1 MNIIL
6 SSQNVNFINDFTK
19 LAKEYSTEIIH
30 IKTDGLLFDAINIGD
45 VDAFVFDNLNFTQK
59 VLDFAKKKQPYIP
72 RIVVGKEENIVN
84 LQNANAYIP
93 FSNTKNFYLLIIK
106 NINSYKECFK
116 SLQKLTTKVTE
127 QIKFGNCI
135 YNPNKRVI
143 LYDGK
148 EISLSEKT
156 GKIMEILASNFRS
169 PVKKEFILE
178 RAWHKDDYYSSRSMD
193 VYISGIRKVF
203 QKNGIKMEIRNVK
216 GIGLILE

>member
-19 LAKEYSTEIIH
+19 LAKENSIEIIS
-30 IKTDGLLFDAINIGD
+30 IGTEGLLFDSINMGD
-45 VDAFVFDNLNFTQK
+45 VDAFVFENSNYVQK
-59 VLDFAKKKQPYIP
+59 ALDLAKKKQPYIP
-72 RIVVGKEENIVN
+72 RIVIGKEENIVN
-84 LQNANAYIP
+84 LQNANTYIP
-93 FSNTKNFYLLIIK
+93 FSNTKNFYLLVIK
-106 NINSYKECFK
+106 NINSYKESFK
-116 SLQKLTTKVTE
+116 SLQKLTIKVTE

-143 LYDGK
+143 LYNGK
-148 EISLSEKT
+148 EIGLSEKT
-156 GKIMEILASNFRS
+156 GKIMEILTSNFGS

-178 RAWHKDDYYSSRSMD
+178 RVWHKDDYYSSRSMD

-203 QKNGIKMEIRNVK
+203 QKNGIKMEIRNIK